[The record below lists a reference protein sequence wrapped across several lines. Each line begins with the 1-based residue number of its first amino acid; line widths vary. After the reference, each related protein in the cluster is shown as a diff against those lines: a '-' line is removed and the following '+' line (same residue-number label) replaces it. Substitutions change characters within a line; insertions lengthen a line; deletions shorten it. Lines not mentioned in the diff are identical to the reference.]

1 MTEGRW
7 QNARHLN
14 LCLKTRTRYLTAE
27 TRDLKVFLPP
37 ADYPVSGF
45 PLCDVS
51 LSWVGSGPRH
61 DIGPPKGGRR

>member
-14 LCLKTRTRYLTAE
+14 LCLKTRTRCLMAE

-37 ADYPVSGF
+37 ANYPVSGF
-45 PLCDVS
+45 PCVMSLC
-51 LSWVGSGPRH
+51 LG
-61 DIGPPKGGRR
+61 

>member
-37 ADYPVSGF
+37 ADYPASGF
-45 PLCDVS
+45 PCVMSLC
-51 LSWVGSGPRH
+51 LG
-61 DIGPPKGGRR
+61 